1 VARYPSIPRKVFG
14 ARALNVR
21 EQRAILIRL
30 WPRLVA
36 SLNGSTLTVRG
47 PLQPSQLSRSYRIR
61 LTYKEAGVP
70 YLWVEDPELVP
81 RSAEEP
87 IPHMYKA
94 DEHGPARPC
103 LYYWKEREWKTNQP
117 IATSIVPWLQLWL
130 VYYELWHATG
140 IWYGGGID
148 HPEMKRDVESDE
160 RAA

>member
-1 VARYPSIPRKVFG
+1 VARHSSIPHKVFR

-21 EQRAILIRL
+21 EQRAIFMRM
-30 WPRLVA
+30 WPQLVA
-36 SLNGSTLTVRG
+36 TLHGSTLTVRG

-61 LTYKEAGVP
+61 MVYREAGVP
-70 YLWVEDPELVP
+70 HVWVEDPQLVQ

-103 LYYWKEREWKTNQP
+103 LYYWKEREWKTDQP
-117 IATSIVPWLQLWL
+117 IATTIVPWLQLWL
-130 VYYELWHATG
+130 VYYELWLAAG
-140 IWYGGGID
+140 VWYGGGVD
-148 HPEMKRDVESDE
+148 HPEVKRDAESNE